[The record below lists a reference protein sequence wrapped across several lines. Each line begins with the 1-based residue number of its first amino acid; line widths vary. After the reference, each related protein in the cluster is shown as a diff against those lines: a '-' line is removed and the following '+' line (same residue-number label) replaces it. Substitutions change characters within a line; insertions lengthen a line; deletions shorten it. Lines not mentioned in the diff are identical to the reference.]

1 MNDVKWDVKIES
13 DDRCKTNIRT
23 FTLDE
28 LYNKHK
34 DYAHEIVLKYIAN
47 QKGYFDQLTT
57 TFRHMGITDMVIE
70 RILWGNYLDQ
80 EHWSDRPLSK
90 MTVDIIKQLRDATT
104 K

>member
-1 MNDVKWDVKIES
+1 
-13 DDRCKTNIRT
+13 
-23 FTLDE
+23 
-28 LYNKHK
+28 
-34 DYAHEIVLKYIAN
+34 
-47 QKGYFDQLTT
+47 
-57 TFRHMGITDMVIE
+57 MVIE